1 MSFNLFMW
9 IMNLMI
15 KLAFF
20 IEIYKY
26 FRHFFTTLKI
36 CETGNVTT
44 LFFISQW
51 FRRVRMVGRSRTT
64 RQKTVRLQSSVN
76 PPRGIPWHDCD
87 SMAYDGN
94 PSSIKESPYKLKSI
108 WWKQDDSELLIP
120 LLRTIMDVISR
131 KRSSRWPETKPGI
144 SSPTRKL

>member
-44 LFFISQW
+44 LFFISQ
-51 FRRVRMVGRSRTT
+51 
-64 RQKTVRLQSSVN
+64 
-76 PPRGIPWHDCD
+76 
-87 SMAYDGN
+87 
-94 PSSIKESPYKLKSI
+94 
-108 WWKQDDSELLIP
+108 
-120 LLRTIMDVISR
+120 
-131 KRSSRWPETKPGI
+131 
-144 SSPTRKL
+144 